1 MGMLGLA
8 IGATLLPASTE
19 ACMYHW
25 LRGLPEPNGIWP
37 ASPGDPSGASPPT
50 DAASAVQ
57 QMQQQDALDD
67 AAVNNAVISKGTLA
81 GSTLAGNTLTGG
93 TLTGGTLTGGSL
105 TGGSL
110 TGGSI
115 AGGSISGGSLSGG
128 NLADGNGSTTTPFLS
143 PRVTPA
149 NNPPGA
155 PTDPAITAWL
165 VNVTN
170 TYAYSTNAAIEAD
183 VTGILANVGTDA
195 YSSSEVY
202 IYATGLPSYNIGPF
216 GNDPN
221 APTNQKRTFEI
232 SLNPTPATTHT
243 ATGLGPIGMAVNG
256 VAIFNP
262 WDGNYYNVS
271 NGHVGTSPVAGYWQ
285 QNANIFEAS
294 TFDVGPG
301 HPAPGGTYHYHE
313 EPTSLINQVDP
324 GNTGQHAS
332 PVIGYAADGYPIFGP
347 YGYVVNAQG
356 QVVDGANGQPEVE
369 LMTSSYQENVY
380 PGGVRPD
387 GGPTTSVEPD
397 GSYLQDFTYNAGSG
411 TLDQYNGRFAVAPGY
426 PNGTYGYYVTATYPY
441 IIGPDFYGVPDPKDL
456 ANGGTITVPNGVT
469 YYIPSVPEP
478 STGALLAAAAG
489 TMLLRRRRPS
499 ISRPQA
505 G

>member
-1 MGMLGLA
+1 MRRNNAKVAGAKVAGTKVAGAKVAGMFGLA
-8 IGATLLPASTE
+8 IGAALLPASTE

-37 ASPGDPSGASPPT
+37 TLPGDPSGPSAST
-50 DAASAVQ
+50 DAAGALQ
-57 QMQQQDALDD
+57 QLQQQDALDD
-67 AAVNNAVISKGTLA
+67 AAVNNSA
-81 GSTLAGNTLTGG
+81 
-93 TLTGGTLTGGSL
+93 
-105 TGGSL
+105 
-110 TGGSI
+110 
-115 AGGSISGGSLSGG
+115 ISGGGITTSGG
-128 NLADGNGSTTTPFLS
+128 GASAM
-143 PRVTPA
+143 TPA
-149 NNPPGA
+149 ISPAIQPAIQPDTA

-165 VNVTN
+165 VNTTN
-170 TYAYSTNAAIEAD
+170 TYAYSTNTTIENA
-183 VTGILANVGTDA
+183 VAGILANVGTDA
-195 YSSSEVY
+195 YSSTEVY
-202 IYATGLPSYNIGPF
+202 IYATGLPSYNMGPY
-216 GNDPN
+216 GSDPN
-221 APTNQKRTFEI
+221 LPTNQKRTFEI
-232 SLNPTPATTHT
+232 SLTPTPATTHT

-356 QVVDGANGQPEVE
+356 QVVDGSNGQPEVE
-369 LMTSSYQENVY
+369 LMTSSYQENTY
-380 PGGVRPD
+380 TNGVRPD

-397 GSYLQDFTYNAGSG
+397 GSYLQDFTYVAGSG

-426 PNGTYGYYVTATYPY
+426 PDGTYGYYVTATYPY
-441 IIGPDFYGVPDPKDL
+441 IIGPDFYGTVDTKDL
-456 ANGGTITVPNGVT
+456 ANGGTITVPSGVT
-469 YYIPSVPEP
+469 YYTPPVPEP
-478 STGALLAAAAG
+478 ASGALLAAGAG
-489 TMLLRRRRPS
+489 LMLLRRRAHAAR
-499 ISRPQA
+499 R
-505 G
+505 